1 MVCVGDGA
9 SFINLCVYVVWFGGI
24 VFGMCIYV
32 CVSIVYIMLYGMHAI
47 WYTCI
52 SVQYMCSL

>member
-1 MVCVGDGA
+1 MGDGA

-32 CVSIVYIMLYGMHAI
+32 CVSIVYIMVYGVHAM
-47 WYTCI
+47 
-52 SVQYMCSL
+52 VYMYICAIYV